1 MKSINPINKKPIPA
15 LPAKERNIKKS
26 EIIVSKRDIR
36 ITDETL
42 KITTKPEDSGHI
54 YISYINTKSGHQFNR
69 KISFEEL
76 RNILLLYDEAAN
88 AADENG
94 ETLAY
99 IKGLEDEPI
108 KIFINK

>member
-1 MKSINPINKKPIPA
+1 MKKVILFNDN
-15 LPAKERNIKKS
+15 
-26 EIIVSKRDIR
+26 
-36 ITDETL
+36 ETL
-42 KITTKPEDSGHI
+42 IIKINKPEDPDFF
-54 YISYINTKSGHQFNR
+54 YISYNDTKSGHQFNR

-76 RNILLLYDEAAN
+76 KNLFLLYDEAAN

>member
-15 LPAKERNIKKS
+15 LPAKERNIKKEMEGVNS

-99 IKGLEDEPI
+99 IKGL
-108 KIFINK
+108 